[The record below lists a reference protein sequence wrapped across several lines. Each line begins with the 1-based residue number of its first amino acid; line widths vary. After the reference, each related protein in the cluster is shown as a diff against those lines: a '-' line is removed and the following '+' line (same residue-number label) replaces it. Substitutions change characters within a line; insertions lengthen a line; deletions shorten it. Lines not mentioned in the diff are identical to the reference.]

1 MPWKQPGPLLEL
13 FRVVWE
19 WLLIYGYAPALAFAI
34 AVIRGAFAGGR
45 PMRTF
50 LEGVMIGLITLALVP
65 LLQYFDLPAD
75 LSVFLGSMLAFM
87 GVEWVRA
94 RIDAVARRYIDRIK

>member
-1 MPWKQPGPLLEL
+1 MPWKQPGPLLEAA
-13 FRVVWE
+13 RAIWE
-19 WLLIYGYAPALAFAI
+19 WLMTYGYAPGLAFAI
-34 AVIRGAFAGGR
+34 AVIRGIYAGGK
-45 PMRTF
+45 PVRTL

-65 LLQYFDLPAD
+65 LLQYFDLPSD

-94 RIDAVARRYIDRIK
+94 RIDAFTRHWIDRNR

>member
-13 FRVVWE
+13 LRVVWE
-19 WLLIYGYAPALAFAI
+19 WLLTYGYAPALAFAI
-34 AVIRGAFAGGR
+34 AVIRGFVAGGR

-65 LLQYFDLPAD
+65 LLQYFDLPSD

-94 RIDAVARRYIDRIK
+94 RIDAVARRYIDSIK